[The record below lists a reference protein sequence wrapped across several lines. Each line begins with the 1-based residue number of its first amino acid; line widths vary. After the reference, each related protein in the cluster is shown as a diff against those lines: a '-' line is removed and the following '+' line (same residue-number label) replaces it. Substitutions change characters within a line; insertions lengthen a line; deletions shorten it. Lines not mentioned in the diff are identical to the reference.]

1 MIWIAGVI
9 GLAIGAASAALI
21 LFCRLDRWYVG
32 DLWVQ
37 HSEDETAPYVFLE
50 VLKGRSAQI
59 YKGKYALMRIKRVTE
74 EKGNGQIG

>member
-37 HSEDETAPYVFLE
+37 QSEDETVPYVFLE

-59 YKGKYALMRIKRVTE
+59 YKGKYALMRIKRGTKE
-74 EKGNGQIG
+74 DQ